1 MMKWGITA
9 AALLLSGCLF
19 GGGKPKPPPPVET
32 VETTRTRAD
41 SLYRVAK
48 LHFRAGKWSRAAQAL
63 DRALLIM
70 QYDDP
75 RRQQGH
81 FMMGEVLLAQGNHL
95 QAVREFRRAADE
107 GGSDSLAADALLR
120 AGDAYTELWR
130 RPELDPTYA
139 AAWNNLGIGLEQQG
153 RFDEARK
160 AYERALE
167 LEPDNTLFRNNYDL
181 FREIYDRQNR
191 RRDR

>member
-1 MMKWGITA
+1 MRVRVWLL
-9 AALLLSGCLF
+9 AALLVGVIPSVLAQDQRQEAKAYVEF
-19 GGGKPKPPPPVET
+19 GITLAQKGVW
-32 VETTRTRAD
+32 
-41 SLYRVAK
+41 
-48 LHFRAGKWSRAAQAL
+48 AGAIERFSRA
-63 DRALLIM
+63 
-70 QYDDP
+70 
-75 RRQQGH
+75 
-81 FMMGEVLLAQGNHL
+81 
-95 QAVREFRRAADE
+95 
-107 GGSDSLAADALLR
+107 
-120 AGDAYTELWR
+120 T
-130 RPELDPTYA
+130 ELDPTYA